1 MTFCCNYK
9 RRNNMSE
16 FYVYPNSMRPHGCG
30 KAYMLRDGEGVD
42 WFVNC
47 GVTMPLD
54 HKTAEFLRREFPWTA
69 PSRVLS
75 LRKTIG
81 LGDRTSLAA
90 DAFFRVF
97 KGKDAVPVPVQHSG
111 RDETLT
117 GFSFEEMLD
126 AATFAAYREG
136 YMEPWGADAS
146 HIQSFEQ
153 IETALAAGYTMISV
167 DCAGLLDMGG
177 EPGEDVLELYLGRTF
192 SVEGMSITYDRMA
205 LDDCCRLLG
214 QVLALAAEIY
224 ESYVRTGNIDFV
236 LSLEGMKTPTTP
248 AQHYFLA
255 NELLRRGIVVQAIA
269 PVFNGV
275 FQQGQDY
282 DGDTAQF
289 EAELKI
295 HSAIARAFGYKLCL
309 NHMEDKTSLLQTV
322 SQYTKGTLHLR
333 TEGLSW
339 IEAIRLI
346 AQKDASL
353 YKIVYSMA
361 MTAWPMAQEYFHAN
375 AALQTLPEPGSVKDA
390 LLPTLFGRPAL
401 RSLISLTY
409 PQLIRSQLREKLF
422 AFWKKNAED
431 YFTLVQAPLADLLLR
446 LE

>member
-1 MTFCCNYK
+1 
-9 RRNNMSE
+9 MSE

-54 HKTAEFLRREFPWTA
+54 HKTAEFLRNEFPWTA

-75 LRKTIG
+75 LKKTIG
-81 LGDRTSLAA
+81 VGDRTCLASEA
-90 DAFFRVF
+90 VFRSF
-97 KGKDAVPVPVQHSG
+97 KGRDAIPVPVQHSG

-117 GFSFEEMLD
+117 GFSFEEALD

-136 YMEPWGADAS
+136 YTEPWGADAS
-146 HIQSFEQ
+146 HLSSFEQ
-153 IETALAAGYTMISV
+153 IEAALAAGYTCLSV
-167 DCAGLLDMGG
+167 DCAGLLDQGG
-177 EPGEDVLELYLGRTF
+177 EPGEDVLETYLGRTF
-192 SVEGMSITYDRMA
+192 SVEGMSISYDRMT

-214 QVLALAAEIY
+214 QVLALSAEIY
-224 ESYVRTGNIDFV
+224 ESYVCTGSVDFI
-236 LSLEGMKTPTTP
+236 LSLEGMQTPTTP

-255 NELLRRGIVVQAIA
+255 NELLRRGISVQAVA
-269 PVFNGV
+269 PVFSGV
-275 FQQGQDY
+275 FQQGQDF
-282 DGDTAQF
+282 DGDAAQF
-289 EAELKI
+289 EKEIRI

-309 NHMEDKTSLLQTV
+309 NAMEDKSSLLQTV

-339 IEAIRLI
+339 IEAVRLI
-346 AQKDASL
+346 AREDPSL
-353 YKIVYSMA
+353 YRIVYSMA

-375 AALQTLPEPGSVKDA
+375 AAVQTLPELDSLKDKI
-390 LLPTLFGRPAL
+390 LPTLFGRPAL

-409 PQLIRSQLREKLF
+409 PQVIRSQLRERIF
-422 AFWKKNAED
+422 DFWRKNTESL
-431 YFTLVQAPLADLLLR
+431 YTLVQSPVDDLLNR
-446 LE
+446 LD